1 MAGSVQRPSRRR
13 LVSWSRD
20 PHQEGANNHGRG
32 DQDRA
37 GVARAA
43 QPRPV
48 PGAARGRDRA
58 AVHRQVHLRQGGGR
72 LPLRRLRQRA
82 VPLRRQV
89 RLRHRLA
96 QLHRAGQRHRGR
108 AAPAQQPRHG
118 PHRGHLRPLRLPPGP
133 RLPRRPGPDRPAL
146 LHQQPVAGP
155 GQLALVTPASS
166 RGRLGCAVPE
176 TMEEPGLAEEHQR
189 DQPAYNVLKTW
200 AFDDWG
206 LYGRGDELLAR
217 ALARRLGGRGVTRLA
232 MVRRDARAPYPVD
245 ADERQALD
253 EVYKTQL
260 TGADLVWAGTR
271 ELRDELAA
279 LNPRTVLHPIG
290 ADQGLAGGAPA
301 AELAGLPRP
310 LIIYAGSMRAYL
322 NVGLIRGTA
331 DRLKEAS
338 FVFVGPAADF
348 LQPLVA
354 GLRNV
359 HVIGPRPYRLLPDY
373 LAAADVAIAPPQ
385 VAPATR
391 AVVPE
396 KLFGYLAAGL
406 PVVTTEIAGAEELR
420 RLVWIAR
427 DPSEFARAIQ
437 GALKRDRERRRA
449 LRQAAV
455 SPLSWDAIAAHTVA
469 SVDAVRA
476 GAELPDPPELKLPA
490 IPGFLAR

>member
-1 MAGSVQRPSRRR
+1 
-13 LVSWSRD
+13 
-20 PHQEGANNHGRG
+20 
-32 DQDRA
+32 
-37 GVARAA
+37 
-43 QPRPV
+43 
-48 PGAARGRDRA
+48 
-58 AVHRQVHLRQGGGR
+58 
-72 LPLRRLRQRA
+72 
-82 VPLRRQV
+82 
-89 RLRHRLA
+89 
-96 QLHRAGQRHRGR
+96 
-108 AAPAQQPRHG
+108 
-118 PHRGHLRPLRLPPGP
+118 
-133 RLPRRPGPDRPAL
+133 
-146 LHQQPVAGP
+146 
-155 GQLALVTPASS
+155 
-166 RGRLGCAVPE
+166 
-176 TMEEPGLAEEHQR
+176 LAEDRRE
-189 DQPAYNVLKTW
+189 QPQPTYNVLKTW

-217 ALARRLGGRGVTRLA
+217 ALARHPRVGRVFHVQPPIDPAELRSRFRDPRWEQDMEGQLRRLKGIEDDGVYLFTPTIQPDRREAALDTTVAMLEREQAFAQPLVMLHGLAHPFASDLASRLGGRGVTRVA

-245 ADERQALD
+245 ADERAALD
-253 EVYKTQL
+253 EVYKVQL
-260 TGADLVWAGTR
+260 SEADLVWAGTR
-271 ELRDELAA
+271 ELREEFAA
-279 LNPRTVLHPIG
+279 LNPRTALHPVG
-290 ADQGLAGGAPA
+290 ADQGLARGTPA

-331 DRLKEAS
+331 DRLREAS

-348 LQPLVA
+348 LAPLLS
-354 GLRNV
+354 GMRNV

-373 LAAADVAIAPPQ
+373 LAAADVAIAPHQ

-406 PVVTTEIAGAEELR
+406 PVVTTEVAGAEELR

-455 SPLSWDAIAAHTVA
+455 APLSWDAIAAHTLA

-476 GAELPDPPELKLPA
+476 GADLPAPPELKLPA

>member
-1 MAGSVQRPSRRR
+1 
-13 LVSWSRD
+13 
-20 PHQEGANNHGRG
+20 
-32 DQDRA
+32 
-37 GVARAA
+37 
-43 QPRPV
+43 
-48 PGAARGRDRA
+48 
-58 AVHRQVHLRQGGGR
+58 
-72 LPLRRLRQRA
+72 LP
-82 VPLRRQV
+82 
-89 RLRHRLA
+89 
-96 QLHRAGQRHRGR
+96 
-108 AAPAQQPRHG
+108 
-118 PHRGHLRPLRLPPGP
+118 
-133 RLPRRPGPDRPAL
+133 
-146 LHQQPVAGP
+146 
-155 GQLALVTPASS
+155 
-166 RGRLGCAVPE
+166 
-176 TMEEPGLAEEHQR
+176 
-189 DQPAYNVLKTW
+189 K
-200 AFDDWG
+200 
-206 LYGRGDELLAR
+206 
-217 ALARRLGGRGVTRLA
+217 
-232 MVRRDARAPYPVD
+232 
-245 ADERQALD
+245 
-253 EVYKTQL
+253 
-260 TGADLVWAGTR
+260 
-271 ELRDELAA
+271 
-279 LNPRTVLHPIG
+279 
-290 ADQGLAGGAPA
+290 
-301 AELAGLPRP
+301 P

-331 DRLKEAS
+331 DRLREAS

-373 LAAADVAIAPPQ
+373 LAAADVAIAPHQ

-406 PVVTTEIAGAEELR
+406 PVVTTEVAGAAELR

-476 GAELPDPPELKLPA
+476 GADLPDPPELKLPA